1 MNKTLSKAIVTIVFS
16 LAAVSANAVNLSSSP
31 VNLYDLFPSTTQG
44 ENGITLMSLFEPTGT
59 YNNLNYRAPSIWVE
73 TYPSER
79 NVTTIRTSTYCCNDI
94 QFTLPLVYPYG
105 SGLDAVMK
113 VNVTGGFNTLRI
125 DQTIG
130 AQGGGSG
137 SEINFSIYEGSSN
150 FDSPL
155 WSGKV
160 GRGVSSSSSV
170 DLAFNSGSD
179 YYFRVN
185 TIFNDVDTQTWKI
198 AMTGV
203 SPIPEADTSA
213 MLLTGLGVIGF
224 VARRRKHSSLTKL
237 KLV

>member
-1 MNKTLSKAIVTIVFS
+1 MNKTLSKLVLTIIFS

-59 YNNLNYRAPSIWVE
+59 YNNLNYHDTSIWFE
-73 TYPSER
+73 SPPSGR
-79 NVTTIRTSTYCCNDI
+79 NVTSIRTSTYCCNDI

-130 AQGGGSG
+130 AQGGNS
-137 SEINFSIYEGSSN
+137 SYDINFSIYEGSSN

-155 WSGKV
+155 WSSSV
-160 GRGVSSSSSV
+160 GRGVYRSSSI
-170 DLAFNSGSD
+170 DLAFNSGND

-185 TIFNDVDTQTWKI
+185 TIWNDVQSQTWEI

-203 SPIPEADTSA
+203 NPVPEADTSA

-224 VARRRKHSSLTKL
+224 MVRRRKQA
-237 KLV
+237 VA